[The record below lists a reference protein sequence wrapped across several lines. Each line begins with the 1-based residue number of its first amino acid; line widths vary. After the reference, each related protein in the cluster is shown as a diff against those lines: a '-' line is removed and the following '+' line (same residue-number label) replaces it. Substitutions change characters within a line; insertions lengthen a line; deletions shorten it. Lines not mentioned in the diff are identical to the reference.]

1 MKECNLILPNFK
13 TKMKTKYLKILIL
26 IAAFFIAIS
35 SSFAQ
40 EELTVAEKKALKK
53 EIKAYKKNPELYKD
67 VKVKNEKKIAVMETE
82 LESLRNQLSTEWSKV
97 DSLKNI
103 IAESEQTIDEFE
115 KSSIDCGQ
123 VPSQGTVYSV
133 QIGNFNKLDLRSTFN
148 TGKGLR
154 TENYTGGNAYLIGN
168 FNSAEEAIKF
178 ADNIKKLGITNAF
191 VTQYIDGSR
200 NVVYDA
206 AKGN

>member
-1 MKECNLILPNFK
+1 
-13 TKMKTKYLKILIL
+13 MKTKYVNILL
-26 IAAFFIAIS
+26 FVVAFFVS
-35 SSFAQ
+35 TKSSFAQ
-40 EELTVAEKKALKK
+40 EKLTVAEKKALKK
-53 EIKAYKKNPELYKD
+53 EIKAYKKNPASYKD
-67 VKVKNEKKIAVMETE
+67 AKVKNEKKIADLEVE
-82 LESLRNQLSTEWSKV
+82 LEALRNQLSTEWGKV
-97 DSLKNI
+97 DSLKTI
-103 IAESEQTIDEFE
+103 IAENEQTIDEFE
-115 KSSIDCGQ
+115 KSAIDCGK

-168 FNSAEEAIKF
+168 FNSVEEAIQF
-178 ADNIKKLGITNAF
+178 ANDIKKLGITNAF

-200 NVVYDA
+200 NVGYDA

>member
-1 MKECNLILPNFK
+1 MPCR
-13 TKMKTKYLKILIL
+13 
-26 IAAFFIAIS
+26 
-35 SSFAQ
+35 AQ
-40 EELTVAEKKALKK
+40 
-53 EIKAYKKNPELYKD
+53 EIKAYKKNPASYKD
-67 VKVKNEKKIAVMETE
+67 AKLKNEKKIADMEAE

-97 DSLKNI
+97 DSLKNVI
-103 IAESEQTIDEFE
+103 VENEQTIDEFE
-115 KSSIDCGQ
+115 KSAIDCGQ

-178 ADNIKKLGITNAF
+178 ADDIKKLGITNAF

-200 NVVYDA
+200 NVGYDA

>member
-67 VKVKNEKKIAVMETE
+67 VKVKNEKKIAVM
-82 LESLRNQLSTEWSKV
+82 
-97 DSLKNI
+97 
-103 IAESEQTIDEFE
+103 
-115 KSSIDCGQ
+115 
-123 VPSQGTVYSV
+123 GTGV
-133 QIGNFNKLDLRSTFN
+133 
-148 TGKGLR
+148 
-154 TENYTGGNAYLIGN
+154 
-168 FNSAEEAIKF
+168 
-178 ADNIKKLGITNAF
+178 IKKSVINRME
-191 VTQYIDGSR
+191 QSR
-200 NVVYDA
+200 FLKKYYCR
-206 AKGN
+206 K

>member
-1 MKECNLILPNFK
+1 
-13 TKMKTKYLKILIL
+13 MKTKYVNILL
-26 IAAFFIAIS
+26 LVVAFFVS
-35 SSFAQ
+35 TKSSFAQ
-40 EELTVAEKKALKK
+40 EKLTVAEKKALKK
-53 EIKAYKKNPELYKD
+53 EIKAYKKNPASYKD
-67 VKVKNEKKIAVMETE
+67 AKVKNEKKIADLEVE
-82 LESLRNQLSTEWSKV
+82 LEALRNQLSTEWSKV
-97 DSLKNI
+97 DSLKTI
-103 IAESEQTIDEFE
+103 IAENEQTIDEFE
-115 KSSIDCGQ
+115 KSAIDCGK

-168 FNSAEEAIKF
+168 FNSVEEAIQF
-178 ADNIKKLGITNAF
+178 ANDIKKLGITNAF

-200 NVVYDA
+200 NVGYDA